1 MSDAFNHLPWRP
13 WALDDLATPTLP
25 PALPDSMNATPGE
38 DAEQMAAFNALRNKL
53 QAEAQR
59 KGFEDGYKQGV
70 QEGYQAGLRT
80 GQEEGLQQILN
91 QQQPAVAQL
100 LMLVNEFQHTLDSMD
115 NIIAERLAQL
125 ALTAAR
131 KVVGQA
137 DIGEGAALIQQIHQ
151 LLQQEPMFSGKP
163 QLRVHPSLIP
173 LVEKHLGATL
183 TLHGWRLMPDPDVHP
198 GGCKVTAMEG
208 DLDASLATRWH
219 ELCRLAAPGE
229 L

>member
-13 WALDDLATPTLP
+13 WAPNDLATPELP
-25 PALPDSMNATPGE
+25 PALPESLNATPSE
-38 DAEQMAAFNALRNKL
+38 DSEQMAAFNALRSKL

-59 KGFEDGYKQGV
+59 KGFEEGYQQGV

-100 LMLVNEFQHTLDSMD
+100 QMMVNEFQHTLDSMD
-115 NIIAERLAQL
+115 SVIVERLAQL
-125 ALTAAR
+125 ALAAAR
-131 KVVGQA
+131 TVLGQA
-137 DIGEGAALIQQIHQ
+137 PIGEGTALIQQIQ
-151 LLQQEPMFSGKP
+151 LLLQQEPMFSGKP
-163 QLRVHPSLIP
+163 QLRVHPSVVP

-183 TLHGWRLMPDPDVHP
+183 KLHGWRLLPDPDIHP

-229 L
+229 V